1 VRPLS
6 PPAPD
11 SLPGRVSHAL
21 RVAAAGLKQSEGAL
35 AAPEQ
40 SSTASSTRVWMNAA
54 IYFTF
59 AVLAA
64 VVQVPTL
71 LAGERFDEISLLAL
85 PCALVL
91 PALAFGLGWLTI
103 GATTRRPTT
112 RTPVMGMAISLL
124 ALIPMIVFAAVLFL
138 D

>member
-1 VRPLS
+1 M
-6 PPAPD
+6 
-11 SLPGRVSHAL
+11 
-21 RVAAAGLKQSEGAL
+21 AAAGLKQSEAAL
-35 AAPEQ
+35 AAPDR
-40 SSTASSTRVWMNAA
+40 SGTASSTRVWINAA

-71 LAGERFDEISLLAL
+71 LAGERFDGISLLAL

-103 GATTRRPTT
+103 GATTRRPTA

-124 ALIPMIVFAAVLFL
+124 ALVPLIVFGAVLIL